1 MFNIAILQYYSIHCF
16 MKRYFL
22 YSITTISFLL
32 ATPAY
37 AYLDPGTGGII
48 LQAILAFIA
57 ASIATLSFYLTKVK
71 LFFIKLFK
79 KDNNIK

>member
-1 MFNIAILQYYSIHCF
+1 
-16 MKRYFL
+16 MKRNFL
-22 YSITTISFLL
+22 YSIITISFFL

-57 ASIATLSFYLTKVK
+57 TTIATLSFYWTKVK
-71 LFFIKLFK
+71 LFLIKLFK
-79 KDNNIK
+79 KNNRFK